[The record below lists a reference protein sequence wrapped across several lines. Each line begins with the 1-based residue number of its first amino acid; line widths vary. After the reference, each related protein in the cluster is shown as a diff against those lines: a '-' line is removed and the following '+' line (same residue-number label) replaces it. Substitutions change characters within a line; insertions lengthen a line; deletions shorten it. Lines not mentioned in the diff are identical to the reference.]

1 MDKPDHQDHL
11 TNRAQPKR
19 VLAAAL
25 KIFFNLLYHQLA
37 WAYDSVAWVVSLGA
51 WQQWT
56 RSVIPYV
63 KGSMVLEIGFGPGH
77 LLAELAHEGS
87 IVIGLD
93 ESLQMTRLAQRNL
106 SSKTISAYLLRGK
119 AETMPL
125 ADESIQQ
132 VVLTFPAEYI
142 LNPLTLQEIHRVLID
157 GGSAH
162 IVPFAWITGRS
173 PVHRLAAWVN
183 RITGEAP
190 PWNERILE
198 PLEKAGFKAN
208 WEMKHFR
215 SSKAM
220 LIHLAKQ

>member
-11 TNRAQPKR
+11 TNRAQSNR

-25 KIFFNLLYHQLA
+25 KIFFKLLYHQLA

-63 KGSMVLEIGFGPGH
+63 KGLQVLEIGFGPGH
-77 LLAELAHEGS
+77 LLAALAQEGS
-87 IVIGLD
+87 IAFGLD
-93 ESLQMTRLAQRNL
+93 ESLQMTKLAHRNL
-106 SSKTISAYLLRGK
+106 SRKSLSAHLLRGK
-119 AETMPL
+119 AETIPL

-190 PWNERILE
+190 PWNESILE
-198 PLEKAGFKAN
+198 PLEKAGFKAS

>member
-1 MDKPDHQDHL
+1 MEKPDHQDPF
-11 TNRAQPKR
+11 TNRAKPNR

-25 KIFFNLLYHQLA
+25 RIFFKLLYHQLA
-37 WAYDSVAWVVSLGA
+37 WAYDGVAWVVSLGA
-51 WQQWT
+51 WQRWI

-63 KGSMVLEIGFGPGH
+63 KGLKVLEIGFGPGH
-77 LLAELAHEGS
+77 LLAELTQAGS
-87 IVIGLD
+87 VAFGLD

-106 SSKTISAYLLRGK
+106 SSISLSAHLVRGK
-119 AETMPL
+119 AETIPL

-132 VVLTFPAEYI
+132 VVLTFPAEYM
-142 LNPLTLQEIHRVLID
+142 LNPLTLREIHRVLID
-157 GGSAH
+157 GGSVH
-162 IVPFAWITGRS
+162 IIPFAWITGRS

-190 PWNERILE
+190 PWNESILE
-198 PLEKAGFKAN
+198 PLEKAGFKAS
-208 WEMKHFR
+208 WEMKDFR